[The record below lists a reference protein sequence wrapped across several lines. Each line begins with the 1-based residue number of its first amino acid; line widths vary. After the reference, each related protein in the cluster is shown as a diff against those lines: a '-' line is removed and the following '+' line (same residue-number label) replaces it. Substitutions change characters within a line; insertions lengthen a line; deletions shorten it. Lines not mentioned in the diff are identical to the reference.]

1 MGDHLRME
9 SAHARGAAMA
19 LGAAL
24 LFGAS
29 APFSK
34 MLLAECGP
42 LTLAAL
48 LYLGAGLGLLAA
60 RARGRG
66 EGDHGVR
73 ETALKTADGPLV
85 AAAVLCGAI
94 LGPSLM
100 MLGLQ
105 RVSAVTGSLLLNLE
119 PPLTILIAVAWFG
132 EHLGWRQAGAA
143 ALILLGEAI
152 VGYRSGGLAAEW
164 TGVAAVA

>member
-1 MGDHLRME
+1 MGGLLRIE
-9 SAHARGAAMA
+9 TTHARGAALA

-48 LYLGAGLGLLAA
+48 LYLGAGFGLLAA
-60 RARGRG
+60 RPRRRAAGERGF
-66 EGDHGVR
+66 R
-73 ETALKTADGPLV
+73 ETALKTADAPLI

-94 LGPSLM
+94 LGPSLL
-100 MLGLQ
+100 MLGLR

-119 PPLTILIAVAWFG
+119 PPLT
-132 EHLGWRQAGAA
+132 
-143 ALILLGEAI
+143 
-152 VGYRSGGLAAEW
+152 
-164 TGVAAVA
+164 

>member
-60 RARGRG
+60 RARRRG
-66 EGDHGVR
+66 EGGHGLR
-73 ETALKTADGPLV
+73 ETAPTTAEGPPV
-85 AAAVLCGAI
+85 
-94 LGPSLM
+94 
-100 MLGLQ
+100 
-105 RVSAVTGSLLLNLE
+105 
-119 PPLTILIAVAWFG
+119 
-132 EHLGWRQAGAA
+132 GAA
-143 ALILLGEAI
+143 APSGAHLAPSPMVLGRRRVPA
-152 VGYRSGGLAAEW
+152 
-164 TGVAAVA
+164 

>member
-48 LYLGAGLGLLAA
+48 LYLGAGFGLLAA
-60 RARGRG
+60 RPRRRAAGERGF
-66 EGDHGVR
+66 R
-73 ETALKTADGPLV
+73 ETALQTADAPLI
-85 AAAVLCGAI
+85 AAAGPCGPVP
-94 LGPSLM
+94 GPPPP
-100 MLGLQ
+100 ML
-105 RVSAVTGSLLLNLE
+105 R
-119 PPLTILIAVAWFG
+119 
-132 EHLGWRQAGAA
+132 
-143 ALILLGEAI
+143 
-152 VGYRSGGLAAEW
+152 LAP
-164 TGVAAVA
+164 GP